1 MSRSAG
7 CWRRGR
13 GGGAEWAAWG
23 RMAAVEAVGLFPTL
37 DTCGFPAVVLLRP
50 ALLAA
55 GDALT
60 RPFTPPTVTRAGG
73 YGGLGTGVGTGAGDS
88 WGLAAGAR
96 AWVAGRG
103 CLRGPPGGYGPRGW
117 ARMRLDAWRRAG
129 AEAAGVWW
137 SRWRRRWQR
146 QRQWRRG
153 GRRRRW
159 WQGRLRQQGRLRR
172 RWPQRR
178 RRAPAPHHRRGRS
191 VGGGA
196 TRLGRG
202 RHPCDGGGGGNGRV
216 RGGRRQLE
224 EKRLSASNRR
234 RGLMPPLP
242 PSPPSAPLT
251 CVGLRPAQCA
261 TRWSP

>member
-146 QRQWRRG
+146 QRQWGGGFWLGAAVGGVGRLLASRSLLGAVGAAAGGHVGGGILWREGWMRQDRGGWPPPGQRGSCGRRG
-153 GRRRRW
+153 G
-159 WQGRLRQQGRLRR
+159 GR
-172 RWPQRR
+172 
-178 RRAPAPHHRRGRS
+178 
-191 VGGGA
+191 
-196 TRLGRG
+196 
-202 RHPCDGGGGGNGRV
+202 
-216 RGGRRQLE
+216 
-224 EKRLSASNRR
+224 
-234 RGLMPPLP
+234 
-242 PSPPSAPLT
+242 
-251 CVGLRPAQCA
+251 
-261 TRWSP
+261 